1 MVRKNAPR
9 ILVFYDTLKGGLFM
23 YYLCGITEKGIKPR
37 NEDCMLLDKTVRHEG
52 ALHMAVNQPFLAAV
66 CDGVSGENAG
76 ELASQTCLKLLSAVK
91 YTGKTDLCEA
101 VLSIHEGIAQ
111 LGERHRS
118 TENMQTT
125 LCGIAVD
132 EFGRLS
138 SFNVG
143 DSRLYR
149 FRAGTLEQVSRDQTL
164 VQLLYDEGTITS
176 EEKRVH
182 AERNVVLPV
191 MGNLRSEPKSAVI
204 TFPEGLC
211 CGDLLLLCT
220 DGLTDYATEHE
231 IAEILSAPRP
241 LPERLNELV
250 DRALQKGSR
259 DNITVLGVVRYPEGV
274 AVPI

>member
-1 MVRKNAPR
+1 
-9 ILVFYDTLKGGLFM
+9 M
-23 YYLCGITEKGIKPR
+23 YYLCGITEKGIMPH
-37 NEDCMLLDKTVRHEG
+37 NEDCMMLDKSVRHEG
-52 ALHMAVNQPFLAAV
+52 ALHMAVDAPFLAAV

-91 YTGKTDLCEA
+91 YTSKTDLCDT
-101 VLSIHEGIAQ
+101 VLHIHEGIAQ

-118 TENMQTT
+118 TANMQTT

-149 FRAGTLEQVSRDQTL
+149 FRAGTLEQISRDQTL
-164 VQLLYDEGTITS
+164 VQLLYDEGAITS

-182 AERNVVLPV
+182 SERNVVLPV
-191 MGNLRSEPKSAVI
+191 MGNLRSEPQPAVI
-204 TFPEGLC
+204 PYPEGLC
-211 CGDLLLLCT
+211 FGDLLLLCT

-241 LPERLNELV
+241 LPDRLGELV
-250 DRALQKGSR
+250 DRALQKGGR
-259 DNITVLGVVRYPEGV
+259 DNITIIGIVRYPDGIEI
-274 AVPI
+274 PIQ

>member
-1 MVRKNAPR
+1 
-9 ILVFYDTLKGGLFM
+9 M
-23 YYLCGITEKGIKPR
+23 YYLCGITDKGIVSH
-37 NEDCMLLDKTVRHEG
+37 NEDCMLLDKSVRHEG
-52 ALHMAVNQPFLAAV
+52 AMHMAVAAPFLAAV

-76 ELASQTCLKLLSAVK
+76 ELASQTCLKLLSAVR
-91 YTGKTDLCEA
+91 YSSKTDLCET
-101 VLSIHEGIAQ
+101 VLTIHEGIAAQ
-111 LGERHRS
+111 GERHRS

-149 FRAGTLEQVSRDQTL
+149 FRAGTLEQISRDQTL
-164 VQLLYDEGTITS
+164 VQLLYDEGAITS

-182 AERNVVLPV
+182 TDRNVVLPV
-191 MGNLRSEPKSAVI
+191 MGNLRSEPQPAVI
-204 TFPEGLC
+204 SYPEGLC

-241 LPERLNELV
+241 LPDRLEDLV
-250 DRALQKGSR
+250 DRALQKGGR
-259 DNITVLGVVRYPEGV
+259 DNITVIGAVRYPDGIE
-274 AVPI
+274 VPI